1 MRFIENIVP
10 NMSLFG
16 LVTWSLVASL
26 ARKAITAAYLYSFLI
41 YALSKAEIMNNEDLE
56 ILQNKT
62 ILNIETEIATVVPF
76 SVSTEDEITIK
87 TPLKIGF
94 DEYILFV
101 YNRWNFVS
109 QDFTDVK
116 DLQGGKI
123 ISADYRSDTLELKFS
138 GDNIVKIDLS
148 DDGYIGPESL
158 VLYGPEGKL
167 VVWN

>member
-1 MRFIENIVP
+1 
-10 NMSLFG
+10 
-16 LVTWSLVASL
+16 
-26 ARKAITAAYLYSFLI
+26 
-41 YALSKAEIMNNEDLE
+41 MNNEDLE

-87 TPLKIGF
+87 TPLKISF
-94 DEYILFV
+94 DDYILFI

-109 QDFTDVK
+109 HDFADVK

-123 ISADYRSDTLELKFS
+123 ISAEYRSDTLELKFS
-138 GDNIVKIDLS
+138 GDNMVEIDLS
-148 DDGYIGPESL
+148 HDGYSGPESL
-158 VLYGPEGKL
+158 VLYGPEGRL